1 MGALRV
7 LCRGGWDSY
16 HYGVSGRDSTILGAL
31 CPRGLD
37 GEPMPGDPEGCNAY
51 DGGAPPKFII
61 RDHPEW
67 LWPHPNATERAN
79 PALYQFRCKGQRCG
93 QASPQR

>member
-1 MGALRV
+1 
-7 LCRGGWDSY
+7 
-16 HYGVSGRDSTILGAL
+16 
-31 CPRGLD
+31 
-37 GEPMPGDPEGCNAY
+37 MPGDPEGCNAY